1 MKTVH
6 PWHDIEPGPQAPEIV
21 KAVIEIAKGSKLK
34 YELDKPTGLLTLDR
48 VLFSAVH
55 YPANYGLIPQTYYLD
70 HDPLDIIVICSEALE
85 PLSLINVRV
94 IGVMHMEDTGD
105 PDDKIIGVAAND
117 VSLDYI
123 HDITELPPHTVH
135 ELQNFFEDYKKLE
148 NKRVDVL
155 GFKGK
160 ETAFTIISESIQ
172 RYNEEIKPT
181 LPTDKL

>member
-70 HDPLDIIVICSEALE
+70 HDPLDIIVICSDAL
-85 PLSLINVRV
+85 
-94 IGVMHMEDTGD
+94 
-105 PDDKIIGVAAND
+105 
-117 VSLDYI
+117 
-123 HDITELPPHTVH
+123 
-135 ELQNFFEDYKKLE
+135 
-148 NKRVDVL
+148 
-155 GFKGK
+155 
-160 ETAFTIISESIQ
+160 
-172 RYNEEIKPT
+172 
-181 LPTDKL
+181 